1 MIEIHTVSI
10 NNISKYRTELMGV
23 AAILILFCHAPGN
36 NVMMPALMEK
46 ILSYGNV
53 GVDMF
58 LLLSGMG
65 LFYSLNKKPAST
77 SLLSWYTKRFI
88 RILIPYWLIL
98 IPYLIYKVCDRGYS
112 LDDVFLNL
120 TAMSYWLSGDG
131 DWFISLILLLY
142 IITPPCLQLLTNKR
156 AIKDGVLSDY
166 YAYYSVY

>member
-1 MIEIHTVSI
+1 MSI
-10 NNISKYRTELMGV
+10 SYNLSFLSAYRKELMGV

-36 NVMMPALMEK
+36 SVMMPALIGK

-65 LFYSLNKKPAST
+65 LFYSLSNKPVKT
-77 SLLSWYTKRFI
+77 SLISWYTKRFI

-98 IPYLIYKVCDRGYS
+98 IPYLIYKVCDRGYC

-142 IITPPCLQLLTNKR
+142 IITPPCLQLLTNKK
-156 AIKDGVLSDY
+156 AIKDGALSDY
-166 YAYYSVY
+166 YAYYSAY